1 MSPNCHRNV
10 TLMSPNIYYRR
21 DDLSTHCAHL
31 SFCSSS
37 FKRISKSHVMEC
49 VHVINKDQIEAG
61 NGFTIAL
68 EFNKKPLGN

>member
-10 TLMSPNIYYRR
+10 TLMSPNIYYCR
-21 DDLSTHCAHL
+21 DDLSTVL
-31 SFCSSS
+31 ILSS

-49 VHVINKDQIEAG
+49 GHVINKDQIEAG

>member
-1 MSPNCHRNV
+1 MICQL
-10 TLMSPNIYYRR
+10 TL
-21 DDLSTHCAHL
+21 C
-31 SFCSSS
+31 SFKFFSSS